1 MYSRPTYLLRLLQN
15 IINWSNCIQFKWPF
29 SYKESEYF
37 IIIIFLF
44 FFSGANRRLQ
54 RLFVAPTPTYVKTS
68 AGTPSPPKHRR
79 AAKLNAPE
87 MSSSGRHGGGGES
100 FEGEETEREID
111 CQWRKENHLR
121 EPWSAALVQFF
132 AWPCNYLHLIMQTTH
147 AAAAVA
153 AKAGGTMQT
162 WEIGWD
168 MEGHDDMYKVGS
180 HGFEYPFL

>member
-68 AGTPSPPKHRR
+68 AGTPSKHRR